1 MALDPDTLAEIREHI
16 GSQPSDD
23 SAVEAVYDRKEAS
36 GVATDLLVA
45 STALSI
51 LRQRRAEF
59 TILPASFTVPGEYG
73 QSTTGNLQSLDKK
86 IADLEAVTGEG
97 GYTIVVSQLER
108 CDTGR

>member
-16 GSQPSDD
+16 GSAPDD
-23 SAVEAVYDRKEAS
+23 ATVETVYDRKEAS
-36 GVATDLLVA
+36 GVEDDKLVA

-59 TILPASFTVPGEYG
+59 TIRPASFSVPGDYS
-73 QSTTGNLQSLDKK
+73 QSTTGNLTALDSK
-86 IADLEAVTGEG
+86 IAELEAITGEG
-97 GYTIVVSQLER
+97 GGAVSTAKLVR